1 MTSKYYYLLIN
12 QKDLIMSES
21 SNLKESFQSFVPTNY
36 SSAIEIEQLNIP
48 NQRSL
53 LLSVKNID
61 SKLTEQSLPKNV
73 TDVVK
78 TNKTVSDRELLAKKR
93 VRQEYPLTKWSK
105 REMAAKIRTERN
117 RKFENIK
124 MTNDKIT
131 RGAEVIKVYII

>member
-1 MTSKYYYLLIN
+1 
-12 QKDLIMSES
+12 MSES

-36 SSAIEIEQLNIP
+36 SSTIEIEQLNIP
-48 NQRSL
+48 SQRSL

-61 SKLTEQSLPKNV
+61 SKLTEQSLPKNI

-93 VRQEYPLTKWSK
+93 VRKEYPLTKWSK

-124 MTNDKIT
+124 MTNEKIK
-131 RGAEVIKVYII
+131 RGAEFIKVYII